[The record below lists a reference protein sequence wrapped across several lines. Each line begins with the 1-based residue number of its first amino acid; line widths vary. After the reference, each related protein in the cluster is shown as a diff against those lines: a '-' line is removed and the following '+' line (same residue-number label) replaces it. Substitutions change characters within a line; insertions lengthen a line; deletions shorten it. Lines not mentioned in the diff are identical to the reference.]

1 MPTVAYHP
9 HVDLRT
15 ESQEQFVE
23 QVLHTLSVASVLS
36 GRRIALPFVPCDS
49 AWLKHTP
56 PPPEHASSSS
66 SVPAFGTCRTGL
78 CDDWRVYRYGTLR
91 AGDDTR
97 LISTDQEGRRERDVL
112 WPAFHAPALIPVWL
126 GLGLGLR
133 LGFGLG

>member
-1 MPTVAYHP
+1 
-9 HVDLRT
+9 VDLRT

-36 GRRIALPFVPCDS
+36 GRRLALPFVPCDS

-78 CDDWRVYRYGTLR
+78 CDDWRVYRYGTFPEQGTTR
-91 AGDDTR
+91 ASFPPTKRAVESETCFGR
-97 LISTDQEGRRERDVL
+97 PSTPPL
-112 WPAFHAPALIPVWL
+112 
-126 GLGLGLR
+126 
-133 LGFGLG
+133 